1 MSVRTKKRSKTACTV
16 LLGFSALTLAA
27 CEDDTVEA
35 QLFESE
41 AQCEAQ
47 GQEGGSWWT
56 PEDCEEGFAQ
66 ARAEHAEAAPR
77 YDALEVCEE
86 QHGEGMC
93 QEDQFSQGG
102 GFGSIFLPL
111 MAGYMIGNALS
122 GKRAKP
128 LYAAKG
134 GGFATAGG
142 TTRFARASGSTRLS
156 PASLTRAS
164 STINARPMSRATVSR
179 SGGFGAARTSSGSRS
194 FGG

>member
-1 MSVRTKKRSKTACTV
+1 MTVKRRKRSTAACTV
-16 LLGFSALTLAA
+16 LLGFGALTLAA
-27 CEDDTVEA
+27 CQDDEVEA

-47 GQEGGSWWT
+47 GSESGSWWT
-56 PEDCEEGFAQ
+56 PEDCAEGFAE
-66 ARAEHAEAAPR
+66 ARAEHIEAAPR
-77 YDALEVCEE
+77 YDAIEVCEE

-93 QEDQFSQGG
+93 QQDEFSQGG
-102 GFGSIFLPL
+102 GMGSIFLPL
-111 MAGYMIGNALS
+111 MAGYLIGNALS

-128 LYAAKG
+128 LYAARG

-142 TTRFARASGSTRLS
+142 GTRFSRASGSTRLS

-179 SGGFGAARTSSGSRS
+179 SGGFGASRTSGAGRS